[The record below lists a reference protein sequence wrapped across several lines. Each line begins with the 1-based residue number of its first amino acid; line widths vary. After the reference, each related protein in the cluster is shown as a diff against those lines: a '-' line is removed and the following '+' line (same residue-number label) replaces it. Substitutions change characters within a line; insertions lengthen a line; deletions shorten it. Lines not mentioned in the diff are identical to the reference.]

1 MTYQNG
7 NCCQRTENR
16 YWKAAICF
24 LALVLLF
31 TIGLILGAVFAQQI
45 LAALPAVIVFAAA
58 VLTYKGSVG
67 SCFAGTAC

>member
-58 VLTYKGSVG
+58 VLVVLIALLLTWRKRN
-67 SCFAGTAC
+67 